1 MVGRQVEVYIH
12 YDIPEIIHIVHPD
25 SGELLKVE
33 RVLTKRRTAT
43 PVEIA
48 KSSAARR
55 AHIAGARGE
64 SGNIDNLITS
74 WVIRESE
81 YSEADKEKGRTIK
94 KDIAE
99 HKAQGSR
106 DASPVLLGDEVPSN
120 IPNPQRFLECQERE
134 IGLIGLRQDEVKHD

>member
-1 MVGRQVEVYIH
+1 
-12 YDIPEIIHIVHPD
+12 
-25 SGELLKVE
+25 
-33 RVLTKRRTAT
+33 
-43 PVEIA
+43 VEIA

-106 DASPVLLGDEVPSN
+106 DDKLMRQIRRNSELLGDEVPSN